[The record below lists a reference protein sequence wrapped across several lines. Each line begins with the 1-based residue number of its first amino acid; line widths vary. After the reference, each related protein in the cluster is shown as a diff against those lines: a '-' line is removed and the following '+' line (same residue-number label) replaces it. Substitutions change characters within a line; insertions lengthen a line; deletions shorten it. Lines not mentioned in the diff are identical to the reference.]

1 MQAIVNNYLADPTS
15 DSTVEEMQEMQN
27 DRAMAKYFAK
37 EALAYV
43 AAEEGVQN
51 LTSTQN
57 DAPPEQG

>member
-15 DSTVEEMQEMQN
+15 DNAIEEMQEMQN
-27 DRAMAKYFAK
+27 DRAMAKHFAK

-43 AAEEGVQN
+43 EAEEGVQN
-51 LTSTQN
+51 LTPTQN